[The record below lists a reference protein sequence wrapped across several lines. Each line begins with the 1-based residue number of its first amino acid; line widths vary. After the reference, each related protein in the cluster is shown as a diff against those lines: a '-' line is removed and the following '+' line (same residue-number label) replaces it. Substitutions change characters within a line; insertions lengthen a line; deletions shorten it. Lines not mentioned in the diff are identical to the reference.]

1 MQECVFCR
9 IFAGDI
15 PAKVIA
21 RNDAALAVLDA
32 FPLAA
37 GHTLVLSKS
46 HRGKVQQLE
55 KSEAIGIFELVWKV
69 VAAVEEATGAP
80 ATTVAVHNGKEAGQ
94 EIAHV
99 HVHVIPRREGDGA
112 GPVHSMFRQRPESGS
127 LDMDSICSKI
137 ASNLPHN

>member
-9 IFAGDI
+9 IVAGDI

-21 RNDAALAVLDA
+21 RNDEAVAVLDA
-32 FPLAA
+32 FPLAS

-55 KSEAIGIFELVWKV
+55 KSEATGIFEMVWRV
-69 VAAVEEATGAP
+69 VAAVEKSTGAP
-80 ATTVAVHNGKEAGQ
+80 ATTVAIHNGKEAGQ

-99 HVHVIPRREGDGA
+99 HVHIIPRREGDGA

-137 ASNLPHN
+137 ASNLSHD